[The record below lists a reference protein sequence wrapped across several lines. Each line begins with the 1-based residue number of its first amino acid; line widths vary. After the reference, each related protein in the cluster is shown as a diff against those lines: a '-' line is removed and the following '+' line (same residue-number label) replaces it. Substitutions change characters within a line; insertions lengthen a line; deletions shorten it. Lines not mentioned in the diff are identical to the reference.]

1 MRNILRRADPSRGY
15 LPPHARGRI
24 VSITPGTIWLVTG
37 IVVAVGILAYIVA
50 TAINILI
57 LLFIAI
63 IFAEAIRPIMNW
75 LRHRHIARPVGVLLI
90 YLAIVG
96 IVAFLV
102 YLLLQPLIG
111 QLSDLQQA
119 IPHYLDLARR
129 YFDQLQT
136 MLGNNPQIAR
146 AFGQLEGQL
155 GGLVTTILGYVLY
168 IPVAIAGALV
178 GIVAIAAM
186 AFFWLTGTDALLPF
200 VVGLFPLGAQ
210 ARATDVFEEMAG
222 RLGGYVRGVVFN
234 MFVIGIL
241 SGTGDFLLGV
251 PYAVLL
257 GILAGLTE
265 ILPYIGPW
273 IGGTAAVMVAL
284 LASGFG
290 LGVEVTALYILIQVI
305 EGHTLVPLVMNRAV
319 HLNPLTVIVA
329 VLIGGTLYGIVGGVL
344 AVPVAAVIKVLV
356 TEVLAPAART
366 AASHLSHNTAE
377 PSHAYDD
384 EGTPA
389 PAP

>member
-1 MRNILRRADPSRGY
+1 MRGILRRGDSSRGY
-15 LPPHARGRI
+15 LPPHAQGRI

-50 TAINILI
+50 HAINIII
-57 LLFIAI
+57 LVFIAI
-63 IFAEAIRPIMNW
+63 TFAEAIRPIMLW
-75 LRHRHIARPVGVLLI
+75 LRRYHIPRPIGVLLI
-90 YLAIVG
+90 YLG
-96 IVAFLV
+96 IIGIIAFLIF
-102 YLLLQPLIG
+102 LLLHPLISQIG
-111 QLSDLQQA
+111 ALQND
-119 IPHYLDLARR
+119 IPRYLEIARQE
-129 YFDQLQT
+129 FDRLQT

-146 AFGQLEGQL
+146 AFSQLEGQL
-155 GGLVTTILGYVLY
+155 GGLVSTVLGFILYV
-168 IPVAIAGALV
+168 PVAIAAALV

-186 AFFWLTGTDALLPF
+186 AFFWLTGTDALMPF
-200 VVGLFPLGAQ
+200 AVGLFPQGAQ
-210 ARATDVFEEMAG
+210 PRANAVFEEMAG

-241 SGTGDFLLGV
+241 SGAGDFFLHV

-257 GILAGLTE
+257 GIFAGMTE

-273 IGGTAAVMVAL
+273 LGGAAAVLVAL

-290 LGVEVTALYILIQVI
+290 LGVQVTILYILIQLI

-329 VLIGGTLYGIVGGVL
+329 VLIGGELYGIVGAVL
-344 AVPVAAVIKVLV
+344 AVPVAALIKVLV
-356 TEVLAPAART
+356 REVLAPAARV

-377 PSHAYDD
+377 PTRPYD
-384 EGTPA
+384 EEA
-389 PAP
+389 PATPTP